1 MFLNCISKCLPATV
15 LGLSLAFVS
24 GFAKPPEPDNLSDEE
39 LTKKVKVISK
49 IINIVK
55 WSPTVTN
62 QNIFNYCLL
71 GSKNKNDDAYLKKIN
86 FENHK
91 IEVIHLK
98 DAQQAD
104 GLCQSIFLE
113 NPDMSNLS
121 SLLEYFNRKPIL
133 LLSNETDFARMG
145 GHVSLFKIDESFA
158 FTLNI
163 PSIEQSGFEVDLSS
177 FTNLIIEPM
186 PDDL

>member
-1 MFLNCISKCLPATV
+1 MKKCLTVTV
-15 LGLSLAFVS
+15 LGLSLGLVS
-24 GFAKPPEPDNLSDEE
+24 AFAKPPEPDALNDEQ
-39 LTKKVKVISK
+39 LTKQVKVISK

-55 WSPTVTN
+55 WSPAVN
-62 QNIFNYCLL
+62 GQDSFNYCLL
-71 GSKNKNDDAYLKKIN
+71 GARNKNNDPYLKRIN
-86 FENHK
+86 FKNHK

-98 DAQQAD
+98 DMKQSD
-104 GLCQSIFLE
+104 GLCQSLFLE
-113 NPDMSNLS
+113 NPDMNNLGS
-121 SLLEYFNRKPIL
+121 TLKYFKNKPIL

-145 GHVSLFKIDESFA
+145 GHVSLFKLKEKFA

-163 PSIEQSGFEVDLSS
+163 PSLDQSGVEVDLSS